1 MPVDQGKLTVAQQK
15 DFSELMNKIKKQ
27 ETIIRKQEAIRHQS
41 PTYIVRRAKQSVEY
55 HKRQLEEHER
65 IASERLQRVID
76 ETQKQNT
83 QGREDKERYLRDAED
98 KLESC
103 LSEKHKSVISA
114 EEEIKTLQEQLDRMN
129 LPLLSVYVVEEVE
142 EVKEVKF
149 IKPPITP
156 APKDYWK
163 QQEEEELARSR
174 ASRPVDSD
182 EEIPSKRV
190 QEDNDDARREFY
202 KPFDVLD
209 GKKLIQS
216 TTTKRPVKKVYC

>member
-27 ETIIRKQEAIRHQS
+27 ETIIRKQEAITHQS

-55 HKRQLEEHER
+55 HKKQLEEHER

-129 LPLLSVYVVEEVE
+129 LPLLSVYAVEEI
-142 EVKEVKF
+142 KQVKF

-182 EEIPSKRV
+182 EEVAPSKKV
-190 QEDNDDARREFY
+190 QEDYEEARREFY

-209 GKKLIQS
+209 GKKLVY
-216 TTTKRPVKKVYC
+216 TTTNKRPVKKVYC